1 MKITELYDPNNVKEK
16 PGEEQ
21 KEVPPIEE
29 YFDFATTAEVSLYVN
44 YSLQGMPLLLELYS
58 ENPVITKENG
68 VRSKRQD
75 INPLFMAYTDEM
87 GKYEGTITLPI
98 GLTTVYLYSREMG
111 LPECVELEVVNE
123 AITFDNTYKT
133 PVRGAG
139 TRAYTFKD
147 SAPPY
152 KLEYVKKTTT
162 TTGFGWN
169 QKTTTTEE
177 NILEDN
183 LYSLYKWTDDGRA
196 IDPDYIYADS
206 PPRTIPVW
214 DDLGKTRD
222 QTEELGSFTGRL
234 TKILWDG
241 ADKKVDGLNNSAMIG
256 GVQQTNFYLKIPTK
270 VTMMFLHERA
280 GYLSA
285 FGYYYYKGSGKE
297 GTGEKDVTNLPK
309 YVIFSNVS
317 ISGDDPYDK
326 ANKNNAPISPG
337 DKVDLLYFGEDGVTG
352 PGTTQF
358 PADYTIGWFLIP
370 DAYLGGNNTFTSDN
384 KNQLQY
390 IDQIRTS
397 NDPDAKRKFVS
408 IYDEKLRGVVVGCE
422 DGPDDS
428 YEDML
433 FCVFTDD
440 MDAIIDPKNPGRPY
454 IDKDNTDDIL
464 PADATLITRGT
475 LAFEDIWP
483 DGGDYDMNDVA
494 LEYTH
499 STTFNYKNEVVR
511 IEDFFRPTNDGATID
526 NAFAYQVGAGQIGEL
541 VEKPNETFV
550 ETETNSIIVYPNN
563 REAIRTGKTYNIVR
577 DFSNLTVLK
586 DDLEPYN
593 PYIILR
599 YLQPD
604 HKTRTE
610 VHLPKR
616 KATSLA
622 EQKLLYT
629 ENDAFFI
636 DIEGKYPFAI
646 DIPIHN
652 YRVPTESTRIDAETE
667 YPDFKAWADSKGA
680 TNKDWY
686 LNYAGN
692 K

>member
-16 PGEEQ
+16 PGEGQ
-21 KEVPPIEE
+21 KEVPSIEE
-29 YFDFATTAEVSLYVN
+29 YFDFATTKDVLLYVN
-44 YSLQGMPLLLELYS
+44 YDFKGRPLLLELYS
-58 ENPVITKENG
+58 EKPIVTNEAG
-68 VRSKRQD
+68 VRSKRED
-75 INPLFMAYTDEM
+75 ISPLFMAYTDES
-87 GKYEGTITLPI
+87 GKYEGKVTLPAHV
-98 GLTTVYLYSREMG
+98 TTIYLYSREMG

-162 TTGFGWN
+162 GFGQWA
-169 QKTTTTEE
+169 TTKEE
-177 NILEDN
+177 NVLEDN
-183 LYSLYKWTDDGRA
+183 LYSLYKWTDDGKA
-196 IDPDYIYADS
+196 VDPDYIYADN

-234 TKILWDG
+234 TNILWNSSP
-241 ADKKVDGLNNSAMIG
+241 KKIDGLNNSAMIG
-256 GVQQTNFYLKIPTK
+256 GVQQTNFYLKVPTK

-280 GYLSA
+280 GYLNT

-297 GTGEKDVTNLPK
+297 GTGEKDVTSLPK

-317 ISGDDPYDK
+317 IGGDDPYDK
-326 ANKNNAPISPG
+326 ATNKNNAPISPG
-337 DKVDLLYFGEDGVTG
+337 DKVDLLYFGEDGVTE
-352 PGTTQF
+352 PGTTEF

-370 DAYLGGNNTFTSDN
+370 DAYLGGNNTVTSDN
-384 KNQLQY
+384 KNQLQG

-397 NDPDAKRKFVS
+397 NDPDSKRKFVS

-422 DGPDDS
+422 DGPDNS

-440 MDAIIDPKNPGRPY
+440 MDAIIDPKNPGRPA
-454 IDKDNTDDIL
+454 IDKDQTDEIVKPSTPGDETE
-464 PADATLITRGT
+464 PTSGT

-483 DGGDYDMNDVA
+483 SGGDYDMNDVVV
-494 LEYTH
+494 EYTRAI
-499 STTFNYKNEVVR
+499 TFNYKNEVVK
-511 IEDFFRPTNDGATID
+511 ITDTFKPVHNGAAFTNG
-526 NAFAYQVGAGQIGEL
+526 FAYQIDASQMGKIINMPAEST
-541 VEKPNETFV
+541 VEK
-550 ETETNSIIVYPNN
+550 ETNSIIVFTDAPAAT
-563 REAIRTGKTYNIVR
+563 RDGKTFTIER
-577 DFSNLTVLK
+577 DLRDLGITNK
-586 DDLEPYN
+586 DDVKAYN
-593 PYIILR
+593 PFIFR
-599 YLQPD
+599 AEAG
-604 HKTRTE
+604 KENRVE
-610 VHLPKR
+610 VHLPKQ
-616 KATSLA
+616 APTSLA
-622 EQKLLYT
+622 DKSLNLT
-629 ENDAFFI
+629 ADDAYYVNVN
-636 DIEGKYPFAI
+636 GKYAFAI
-646 DIPIHN
+646 NIPIHGFT
-652 YRVPTESTRIDAETE
+652 PATEYKHIDAETE